1 MDIIISRETNKR
13 MHHKQVNRIKIKTL
27 TNLKESQ
34 EKSGKIVLNRQFKYE
49 TNKTGY
55 KFKCISNCIKCK

>member
-1 MDIIISRETNKR
+1 M
-13 MHHKQVNRIKIKTL
+13 KTL

-55 KFKCISNCIKCK
+55 KYKYISNCIKGK